1 MTRFLLALAC
11 VPLLVSPA
19 RAAWPGVAGAQY
31 RYWSFSNDN
40 DLRDVLAYWAPGPMH
55 VQLEY
60 WDFTNREARDQFR
73 PEVGVHLRDRRRSVY
88 TVQWRHQP
96 DEERFFF
103 MTDQVLSKHW
113 VGRAELDPIVSD
125 DATKW
130 VWGLGGDYYWG
141 SYNFFHSTVYRDPRG
156 TDLWVVVLRARLAN
170 EANDWLQF
178 SVVPATHRTLGW
190 AIDAKKR
197 WVRVGVERNQRYDF
211 TDQDN
216 VIFTVGVEFRL
227 DAGR

>member
-73 PEVGVHLRDRRRSVY
+73 PEDAYRASADK
-88 TVQWRHQP
+88 QP
-96 DEERFFF
+96 ED
-103 MTDQVLSKHW
+103 
-113 VGRAELDPIVSD
+113 G
-125 DATKW
+125 
-130 VWGLGGDYYWG
+130 
-141 SYNFFHSTVYRDPRG
+141 
-156 TDLWVVVLRARLAN
+156 
-170 EANDWLQF
+170 
-178 SVVPATHRTLGW
+178 
-190 AIDAKKR
+190 
-197 WVRVGVERNQRYDF
+197 
-211 TDQDN
+211 
-216 VIFTVGVEFRL
+216 FTVEKSHFQR
-227 DAGR
+227 RE